1 MASSIR
7 RLPGDQRISDWLRP
21 HLQWITAPSWL
32 MSVGFHAGLLFVAVL
47 LAQSKGCQGDFAG
60 DSGEGFTQIGI
71 HVRQSASEASP
82 ADSAT
87 PADETADREDVPFPS
102 ETLSLASPPDVV
114 PQQPPIPLSLPALPG
129 PPVLGASGAPPVSSS
144 AVEGLLQPSR
154 SSGAPRPSQ
163 GGLQGTSLFGA
174 ADTGGTY
181 VYVIDRSWSM
191 DGDGRSRGPTPLNV
205 AKDELAASIQR
216 LSESQQFQI
225 IFYNAD
231 DLVVLNNDAGRSE
244 YFWGT
249 DTQRLSAVRQFR
261 LVQASGGTDHMP
273 ALRKALGFNPDVIFF
288 LTDGQEPPLTARDL
302 QTVRG
307 LNRGTRIH
315 CIEFGEESRTP
326 GPGGIDPGN
335 WVQKLALENDG
346 TYVYRD
352 VRQFGR

>member
-1 MASSIR
+1 MASTIR
-7 RLPGDQRISDWLRP
+7 SVPGEQRISDWLRP
-21 HLQWITAPSWL
+21 HLTWITAPSWL
-32 MSVGFHAGLLFVAVL
+32 MSVGFHAGLLFLLVL
-47 LAQSKGCQGDFAG
+47 LSRSQGCQRDYAG
-60 DSGEGFTQIGI
+60 DGGDSFTQVGI
-71 HVRQSASEASP
+71 HVLQPGVDPALTEAAQSAD
-82 ADSAT
+82 DSAL
-87 PADETADREDVPFPS
+87 PEDVPFPS
-102 ETLSLASPPDVV
+102 EVLNSAALVDAV
-114 PQQPPIPLSLPALPG
+114 PQQPPVPLSLPALPG
-129 PPVLGASGAPPVSSS
+129 PPVLGAGGAPPVSST
-144 AVEGLLQPSR
+144 AVESLLQPSR
-154 SSGAPRPSQ
+154 SSAAPRPSQ
-163 GGLQGTSLFGA
+163 GAPQATSLFGA
-174 ADTGGTY
+174 TDTGGTY

-225 IFYNAD
+225 IFYNSD

-288 LTDGQEPPLTARDL
+288 LTDGQEPPLTTRDL
-302 QTVRG
+302 QAVRR

-315 CIEFGEESRTP
+315 CIEFGEGSRTAS
-326 GPGGIDPGN
+326 PGGIDPGN